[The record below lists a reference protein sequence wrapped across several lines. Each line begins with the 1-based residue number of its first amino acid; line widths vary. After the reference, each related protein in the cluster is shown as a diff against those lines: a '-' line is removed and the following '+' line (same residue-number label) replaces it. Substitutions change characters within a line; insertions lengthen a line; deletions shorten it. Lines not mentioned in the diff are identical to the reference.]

1 MIETLQPPPD
11 DYLRDESRRTGAADR
26 IAFPRTEAD
35 VTDALAEA
43 RRLQLPVTVQ
53 GARTGVTGGAVPE
66 GGFVLNLSN
75 MTAIRPDG
83 DTLVVQ
89 PGATLDAIR
98 AAVPAGRFFAPDPTE
113 STASIGGMISC
124 NASGALSFLHG
135 PTRNHILGLRV
146 ATASGEL
153 LELHRGRD
161 RADGLQVRLG
171 SLSAELPP
179 LPRPHV
185 KNAAG
190 YYVEPGMDLLD
201 LFIGAEG
208 TLGVV
213 TEATLRLLPAPGAV
227 WGLMAFLPDTTAV
240 VGFVDALRADQR
252 SGNRKQE
259 TGDREQGIG
268 VRGPM
273 SDQPPPTTNHQPPT
287 MARLAAIEYFDSR
300 CLDFLRAHA
309 EGLATRGI
317 AVPDLPPGAA
327 CVYAEWHAPDE
338 AAAETAVLAAAE
350 RLPDFGADPDAVLLA
365 DNPRDMDK
373 LKLFRHAAPEL
384 VNSVLDERR
393 RIHPGLVKLGT
404 DMSVPDD
411 RLADVLALYEADLA
425 ASGLEHLIF
434 GHIGANHLHVNILPR
449 DPADYDAGRAL
460 YAKWAARIIAWGGSI
475 SAEHGIGKIK
485 RDLFRQMAGDD
496 ALRRMRDLK
505 RLLDP
510 GFLLNP
516 GNLIAP
522 ESPDT

>member
-1 MIETLQPPPD
+1 MIETLQPAPAD
-11 DYLRDESRRTGAADR
+11 FLRDESRRTGSADR

-35 VTDALAEA
+35 VMAALAEA
-43 RRLQLPVTVQ
+43 RSSGLSVTVQ

-66 GGFVLNLSN
+66 GGFVLNLSK

-135 PTRNHILGLRV
+135 PTRHHILGLRV
-146 ATASGEL
+146 ATASGEFL
-153 LELHRGRD
+153 DLHRGRD

-190 YYVEPGMDLLD
+190 YHVEPGMDLLD

-227 WGLMAFLPDTTAV
+227 WGLMAFLPDTASV
-240 VGFVDALRADQR
+240 VGFVNALRADQ
-252 SGNRKQE
+252 KPE
-259 TGDREQGIG
+259 
-268 VRGPM
+268 VRDQRPGPT
-273 SDQPPPTTNHQPPT
+273 SDPPPT
-287 MARLAAIEYFDSR
+287 MARLAALEYFDSR

-317 AVPDLPPGAA
+317 AVPALPPGAA

-338 AAAETAVLAAAE
+338 AAAEAAVLAAAE

-365 DNPRDMDK
+365 DNPRDMEK

-404 DMSVPDD
+404 DMSVPDA
-411 RLADVLALYEADLA
+411 RLGDVLALYEADLA

-449 DPADYDAGRAL
+449 DPADYAAGRAL
-460 YAKWAARIIAWGGSI
+460 YARWAARIIEWGGSI
-475 SAEHGIGKIK
+475 SAEHGIGKLK

-510 GFLLNP
+510 AFLLNP
-516 GNLIAP
+516 GNLFEA
-522 ESPDT
+522 